1 MFATTFPSQMFVFK
15 FQILFLVFSVVLL
28 PTIYSKGL
36 RCKGSL
42 NEVNENSN
50 VSLQSDSGNLR
61 RMTSDQA
68 LSVTGRNDAPH
79 MHHDPKLCAN
89 ATLFGRAHKGGWVIC
104 ESYLK
109 QKPSAAKQCIVY
121 SYGLGADW

>member
-1 MFATTFPSQMFVFK
+1 MFAFK
-15 FQILFLVFSVVLL
+15 FQILFFSVVLL
-28 PTIYSKGL
+28 STIYSKGL
-36 RCKGSL
+36 RSEGSQ
-42 NEVNENSN
+42 NDVDERSN
-50 VSLQSDSGNLR
+50 ALLQSDSGNLR